1 MSELF
6 ERIGEAWERLGW
18 WLSENLPQ
26 PVVRAFERVRDGA
39 RWFGRGV
46 QRVVVTVLLFL
57 LYVLGI
63 GMTRALTAVAARPYL
78 KLYTLGPEQDSYW
91 IDAEGYELDERRLHG
106 QF

>member
-6 ERIGEAWERLGW
+6 ERIGAAWERLGW
-18 WLSENLPQ
+18 WLGETLPE
-26 PVVRAFERVRDGA
+26 PVIRGLERARDGA
-39 RWFGRGV
+39 RWLGRGV

-63 GMTRALTAVAARPYL
+63 GATRLLVSVAARPFL
-78 KLYTLGPEQDSYW
+78 KLYAMGPPRDSYW
-91 IDAEGYELDERRLHG
+91 VEAEGYELDERRLHG